1 MSRRRKKKGNG
12 LPDLSKYII
21 RPQGRPER
29 KYVTY
34 EEGARIY
41 RMPYWSFVRLAK
53 RGDANYPMRKS
64 AIVDL
69 DILDAY
75 LEGNIEELIRILD
88 SRRYLK

>member
-1 MSRRRKKKGNG
+1 LLSRRRKKKGNG

-41 RMPYWSFVRLAK
+41 RMEDVIIRLLEK
-53 RGDANYPMRKS
+53 WKEENPN
-64 AIVDL
+64 
-69 DILDAY
+69 
-75 LEGNIEELIRILD
+75 LEGNGFNADLFLQNYIFFT
-88 SRRYLK
+88 